1 MTVNKI
7 IAKIMKEKGVTQQV
21 MATSI
26 GKKKATDISSRLHY
40 DNMTF
45 ARAIEMLDVLGYE
58 VVIQKRT
65 AGRRADDQIV
75 VTATNES

>member
-1 MTVNKI
+1 MTINKI
-7 IAKIMKEKGVTQQV
+7 ISKLMRENGVTQQV
-21 MATSI
+21 MAVSI

-40 DNMTF
+40 NNMTF

-58 VVIQKRT
+58 VVIQKKT
-65 AGRRADDQIV
+65 AGERASDQIV